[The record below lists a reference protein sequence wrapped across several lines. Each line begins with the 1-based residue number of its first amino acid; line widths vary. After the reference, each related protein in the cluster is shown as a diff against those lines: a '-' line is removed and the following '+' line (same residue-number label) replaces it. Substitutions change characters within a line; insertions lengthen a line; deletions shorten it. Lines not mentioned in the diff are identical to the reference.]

1 MHVHPRI
8 IHHRQPKGGAVAKM
22 ERLGDAQR
30 IPGAHE
36 HRHGL
41 VIRLEHLGNGVRR
54 DAELQ
59 VEALHKNIF
68 AEYNI
73 PVLDDPLQHES
84 GVLADKSAVFQ
95 MMDLHRDAG
104 ALRSGQPVNRILPK
118 ADDRRG
124 QRFCRLDSGLYRRI
138 IVRRPVAGR
147 TVGLH
152 LQYFR
157 PVEPL
162 ILLCQNHRNT
172 RPFLLSIRRPAE
184 CRYSRL
190 SFSIGNPAKKAISIL
205 ALFGFFFWQ
214 QSRIYRHTDISA
226 RYSFAAMPGQICKN
240 GCLLGKITH
249 CFP

>member
-1 MHVHPRI
+1 MCITRTALESIWADAGHRGEKRDFIFNQQVKPLLKHVAAAGERYAVQVLIRIHRKDVPEMHVHPRI

-104 ALRSGQPVNRILPK
+104 ALRSGQR
-118 ADDRRG
+118 
-124 QRFCRLDSGLYRRI
+124 
-138 IVRRPVAGR
+138 
-147 TVGLH
+147 
-152 LQYFR
+152 
-157 PVEPL
+157 
-162 ILLCQNHRNT
+162 
-172 RPFLLSIRRPAE
+172 
-184 CRYSRL
+184 
-190 SFSIGNPAKKAISIL
+190 
-205 ALFGFFFWQ
+205 
-214 QSRIYRHTDISA
+214 
-226 RYSFAAMPGQICKN
+226 
-240 GCLLGKITH
+240 
-249 CFP
+249 